1 MSKEDKKVDKKIK
14 QVSRAPHRLEGELK
28 YDYCC
33 RRMLDKQRLAIIS
46 RGRVFYGGATP
57 YVKRKGMPKMSK
69 KQKKA
74 FKKATRAYKFK
85 VNTST

>member
-1 MSKEDKKVDKKIK
+1 MSDKKIK
-14 QVSRAPHRLEGELK
+14 QVSRDPKRLEGELQ
-28 YDYCC
+28 YDYCA
-33 RRMLDKQRLAIIS
+33 RRLLDKHRTAIIAL
-46 RGRVFYGGATP
+46 GRTFYSGSTP

-74 FKKATRAYKFK
+74 FRKATRAYKFK